1 MSSTIT
7 FDAVTKLYPA
17 GRGAGPG
24 SPAVDSFSARIEA
37 GTTTVLLGSS
47 GCGKTTLLRMVNRMV
62 EPSSGRVLVDDEDI
76 ATRDAVALRRSI
88 GYVMQNGGLLPH
100 RTVVDNIATVP
111 RLNGVPRATARRR
124 ARDLLAQV
132 GLDDSLASRYPHQL
146 SGGQAQRVGVARALA
161 AEPSVLLM
169 DEPFGAVDPLVRR
182 ELQDELLRL
191 QADMAKTIVF
201 VTHDVEEA
209 LTLGD
214 DIILLSAGAHI
225 AARGSG
231 PELLAGSTDP
241 FVTQFLGLGGDGR
254 RLSLGGDGTVVT
266 DKYGRAVGIL
276 DNGAPGTV
284 APTTGV
290 RAARD
295 GAARG
300 GAASAPAGR
309 AVAGAGDATQDPG
322 AGDATPAGPGARGTA
337 TPGSRP

>member
-1 MSSTIT
+1 MIE
-7 FDAVTKLYPA
+7 FDGVTKQY
-17 GRGAGPG
+17 GRDA
-24 SPAVDSFSARIEA
+24 PAVDAFTATFRDRA
-37 GTTTVLLGSS
+37 VTVLLGSS
-47 GCGKTTLLRMVNRMV
+47 GSGKTTLLRMVNRMV
-62 EPSSGRVLVDDEDI
+62 EPTSGRILLDGADV
-76 ATRDAVALRRSI
+76 ADADPVALRRSI

-241 FVTQFLGLGGDGR
+241 FVTRFLGLGGDGR

-276 DNGAPGTV
+276 GGAPGTV
-284 APTTGV
+284 APTTVAPATGV
-290 RAARD
+290 RAP
-295 GAARG
+295 RG

-309 AVAGAGDATQDPG
+309 AVAGTGDATQDPG
-322 AGDATPAGPGARGTA
+322 AGDAAPAAGPGARGTV

>member
-1 MSSTIT
+1 MIE
-7 FDAVTKLYPA
+7 FDGVTKQY
-17 GRGAGPG
+17 GRDA
-24 SPAVDSFSARIEA
+24 PAVDAFTATFRDRA
-37 GTTTVLLGSS
+37 VTVLLGSS
-47 GCGKTTLLRMVNRMV
+47 GSGKTTLLRMVNRMV
-62 EPSSGRVLVDDEDI
+62 EPTSGRILLDGADV
-76 ATRDAVALRRSI
+76 ADADPVALRRSI

-124 ARDLLAQV
+124 AHDLLAQV

-241 FVTQFLGLGGDGR
+241 FVTRFLGLGGDGR

-300 GAASAPAGR
+300 EVVRDGAASAPAGR

>member
-1 MSSTIT
+1 MIE
-7 FDAVTKLYPA
+7 FDGVTKQY
-17 GRGAGPG
+17 GRDA
-24 SPAVDSFSARIEA
+24 PAVDAFTATFRDKA
-37 GTTTVLLGSS
+37 VTVLLGSS
-47 GCGKTTLLRMVNRMV
+47 GSGKTTLLRMVNRMV
-62 EPSSGRVLVDDEDI
+62 EPTSGRILLDGADV
-76 ATRDAVALRRSI
+76 ADADADPVALRRSI

-241 FVTQFLGLGGDGR
+241 FVTRFLGLGGDGR

>member
-1 MSSTIT
+1 MIEFESVGKTYPGG
-7 FDAVTKLYPA
+7 AV
-17 GRGAGPG
+17 
-24 SPAVDSFSARIEA
+24 AVESF
-37 GTTTVLLGSS
+37 TYTVPKHRTVVLVGSS
-47 GCGKTTLLRMVNRMV
+47 GSGKTTLLRMVNRMV
-62 EPSSGRVLVDDEDI
+62 DPTSGRVLIDGVDVREADP
-76 ATRDAVALRRSI
+76 VKLRRSI
-88 GYVMQNGGLLPH
+88 GYVLQDGGLLPH
-100 RTVVDNIATVP
+100 RTVADNVATVP
-111 RLNGVPRATARRR
+111 ILNGTPRREARS
-124 ARDLLAQV
+124 AALELLERV
-132 GLDDSLASRYPHQL
+132 GLDPELGARYPAQL
-146 SGGQAQRVGVARALA
+146 SGGQRQRVGVARALA
-161 AEPSVLLM
+161 AEPEILLM

-182 ELQDELLRL
+182 ELQRELIRI
-191 QADMAKTIVF
+191 QADLAKTIVF

-241 FVTQFLGLGGDGR
+241 FVTRFLGLGGDGR

-276 DNGAPGTV
+276 DDGAPGTV

-300 GAASAPAGR
+300 GAASALAGR
-309 AVAGAGDATQDPG
+309 APAGGDPG
-322 AGDATPAGPGARGTA
+322 AGDAAQDPGAGEPAPAAGPGARGTA

>member
-1 MSSTIT
+1 MIE
-7 FDAVTKLYPA
+7 FDGVTKQY
-17 GRGAGPG
+17 GRDA
-24 SPAVDSFSARIEA
+24 PAVDAFTATFRDKA
-37 GTTTVLLGSS
+37 VTVLLGSS
-47 GCGKTTLLRMVNRMV
+47 GSGKTTLLRMVNRMV
-62 EPSSGRVLVDDEDI
+62 EPTSGRILLDGADV
-76 ATRDAVALRRSI
+76 ADADPVALRRSI

-284 APTTGV
+284 APTTVAPATGV
-290 RAARD
+290 RAPW
-295 GAARG
+295 G

-309 AVAGAGDATQDPG
+309 GVAGAGVASQDRGGGEAAP
-322 AGDATPAGPGARGTA
+322 AAGPGARGTT
-337 TPGSRP
+337 TPRSRP

>member
-1 MSSTIT
+1 MIE
-7 FDAVTKLYPA
+7 FDGVTKQY
-17 GRGAGPG
+17 GRDA
-24 SPAVDSFSARIEA
+24 PAVDAFTATFRDRA
-37 GTTTVLLGSS
+37 VTVLLGSS
-47 GCGKTTLLRMVNRMV
+47 GSGKTTLLRMVNRMV
-62 EPSSGRVLVDDEDI
+62 EPTSGRILLDGADV
-76 ATRDAVALRRSI
+76 ADADPVALRRSI

-241 FVTQFLGLGGDGR
+241 FVTRFLGLGGDGR
-254 RLSLGGDGTVVT
+254 HLSLGGDGTVVT

-276 DNGAPGTV
+276 DDGAPGTV
-284 APTTGV
+284 APTTVAPATGV
-290 RAARD
+290 RAP
-295 GAARG
+295 RG

-309 AVAGAGDATQDPG
+309 APAGGDPG
-322 AGDATPAGPGARGTA
+322 AGDAAQDPGAGEPAPAAGPGARGTA

>member
-1 MSSTIT
+1 MIE
-7 FDAVTKLYPA
+7 FDGVTKQY
-17 GRGAGPG
+17 GRDA
-24 SPAVDSFSARIEA
+24 PAVDAFTATFRDRA
-37 GTTTVLLGSS
+37 VTVLLGSS
-47 GCGKTTLLRMVNRMV
+47 GSGKTTLLRMVNRMV
-62 EPSSGRVLVDDEDI
+62 EPTSGRILLDGADV
-76 ATRDAVALRRSI
+76 ADADADPVALRRSI

-241 FVTQFLGLGGDGR
+241 FVTRFLGLGGDGR

-322 AGDATPAGPGARGTA
+322 AGDAAPAAGPGARGTT